1 MENIRWSPPRGLLF
15 VEFVLP
21 ADLRENL
28 TPLLCELDENID
40 LSRLLLLGATVLALA
55 VATEVEWL
63 GVADLNVKLSESAE

>member
-28 TPLLCELDENID
+28 TPLLCELDENIFVKIMNT
-40 LSRLLLLGATVLALA
+40 LFRLET
-55 VATEVEWL
+55 
-63 GVADLNVKLSESAE
+63 KK